1 MPLAL
6 VVLACYLTGLLV
18 NNLSGSVLSVFG
30 RPVSSIVD
38 SVFPHI
44 GQSQRLNTGSVNEAW
59 TDVQNE
65 YVLRGLSGS
74 VGTQGAESGII
85 DAIKGK
91 YGDRFTSFLTSDE
104 YASLQNGLAGRR
116 SGSIGIALEARCP
129 GVTPCPSGA
138 TPTVV
143 AIEDVLRDQPAE
155 RAGIRNGDVLVA
167 VGSQSLASLGGDATA
182 RLNAAVPKIRGAS
195 GTSVT
200 LTVQRG
206 ATSLTFTVRRADLNL
221 PSVFSTRL
229 GATLYVQVT
238 GFAQDTGSLA
248 RKQLSDGLSAGATSV
263 VLDLRANPG
272 GLVSEARALASQFLH
287 TTTAHQNAVVVR
299 RGRLTSTTAPQSAQ
313 KVEIDTIQ
321 SGGVALTP
329 RLAVLVDGDTASA
342 AEIVTA
348 ALHDYQRGPVIG
360 QKTFGKGSVQE
371 DFPLPDGS
379 DLHLTVERWYG
390 PNGESIDVSGI
401 TPDRV
406 AALTS
411 RDNRFRLDAEGPD
424 AAVDTQL
431 QAALAAVRP

>member
-1 MPLAL
+1 MPLA
-6 VVLACYLTGLLV
+6 VVVACYLTGLLV

-30 RPVSSIVD
+30 RPLSSIVD

-65 YVLRGLSGS
+65 YVLRGLTGT
-74 VGTQGAESGII
+74 VGTQGAEKGII

-91 YGDRFTSFLTSDE
+91 YGDRFTNFLTSDE
-104 YASLQNGLAGRR
+104 YRNLVQGLAGRR
-116 SGSIGIALEARCP
+116 TGSIGIALEARCA
-129 GVTPCPSGA
+129 GA
-138 TPTVV
+138 TPCAAGATPNLVV
-143 AIEDVLRDQPAE
+143 IEDVLRDQPAE
-155 RAGIRNGDVLVA
+155 RAGLRNGDVLTA
-167 VGSQSLASLGGDATA
+167 VDGKTLASLGGDANA
-182 RLNAAVPKIRGAS
+182 RLNAAVQIIRGPA

-206 ATSLTFTVRRADLNL
+206 PAALSFTVRRADLNL

-229 GATLYVQVT
+229 GSTLYVQVT
-238 GFAQDTGSLA
+238 GFDQDTGSLA
-248 RKQLSDGLSAGATSV
+248 RKKLSDGLSAGATSV

-272 GLVSEARALASQFLH
+272 GLVSEARALASQFLR
-287 TTTAHQNAVVVR
+287 TTTVHQNAVVVR
-299 RGRLTSTTAPQSAQ
+299 RGRLTSTSAPQSAQ

-321 SGGVALTP
+321 SGGLALTP
-329 RLAVLVDGDTASA
+329 KLAVLVDGDTASA

-348 ALHDYQRGPVIG
+348 ALHDYQRGSVLG
-360 QKTFGKGSVQE
+360 EKTFGKGSVQE

-390 PNGESIDVSGI
+390 PSGETIDGSGI
-401 TPDRV
+401 TPDKTV
-406 AALTS
+406 ALDS
-411 RDNRFRLDAEGPD
+411 PDHRFRLDAEGPD